1 MFCSLSVK
9 WENWFS
15 KLSPK
20 KQVAYLKK
28 YPGSKYGT
36 NEVRKKAG
44 LKPVKIKKVDGKSTP
59 KNKNNTKQ
67 NTKTLD
73 KVTENDSKTD
83 VVDPDS
89 WFYRMSEA
97 RQVAYLKKHP
107 TSMYGTNAT
116 RKKAGLKAVPKEVL
130 EEENEDDTTDSADI
144 DSNEGNPHD
153 ANDEGSEDTNEEPH
167 PLEVQ
172 KEANQKVVSGMP
184 SFMSRAT
191 RRVKAITKLT
201 VKRYKN
207 ELGNTG
213 KFFKS
218 LLTGRKPTEDQK
230 NSAKRV
236 IGGIFGALLIVGAGA
251 AIVSGAN
258 PMIARILADE
268 YIAHKEWMSDVNKD
282 WGSSEDRGDW
292 GAESSA
298 ELSGRFNS
306 ELSNLIKDMAD
317 FAKDFDQDKLM
328 ELLDNA

>member
-15 KLSPK
+15 KLSPA

-44 LKPVKIKKVDGKSTP
+44 LKPIKIKKVAGKDKSRPT
-59 KNKNNTKQ
+59 NKVKQ
-67 NTKTLD
+67 KPVETNQDETVID
-73 KVTENDSKTD
+73 K
-83 VVDPDS
+83 DS
-89 WFYRMSEA
+89 WFYKMSEA
-97 RQVAYLKKHP
+97 RQVSYLEKHP
-107 TSMYGTNAT
+107 NSMYGTQAI
-116 RKKAGLKAVPKEVL
+116 RKKAGLKPVDKELL
-130 EEENEDDTTDSADI
+130 EQEALEDQETTEESEKEPVDTT
-144 DSNEGNPHD
+144 E
-153 ANDEGSEDTNEEPH
+153 ETSEVESDTESE
-167 PLEVQ
+167 Q
-172 KEANQKVVSGMP
+172 KPSDPIEAQHEANQKVVSGLGT
-184 SFMSRAT
+184 FMSKAT

-218 LLTGRKPTEDQK
+218 LATGRKPTDEQK
-230 NSAKRV
+230 DSAKRV
-236 IGGIFGALLIVGAGA
+236 IGGIVGALLIVGAGA
-251 AIVSGAN
+251 AIMSGAN

-268 YIAHKEWMSDVNKD
+268 YLAHRQWMADVDKD
-282 WGSSEDRGDW
+282 WGSRGDW

-298 ELSGRFNS
+298 DISGRFNS
-306 ELSNLIKDMAD
+306 EMSNLIKDVAE
-317 FAKDFDQDKLM
+317 FARNYDQEKLM